1 MEDDLEAAAAIDSEQ
16 CDRLDTHTVTNLSE
30 PDLSVEASVHERLTE
45 STQANVS
52 QGKVIHCDT
61 DSSSGETEGADSLD
75 EFSSDSEYDEWI
87 SHIYYPEFSFQICC
101 KGKLAQRLVYWIC
114 SYVVTHLYIL
124 EYMQEISS
132 GHFCI

>member
-1 MEDDLEAAAAIDSEQ
+1 MVSQQLVLNDTCPIRYVTYRQSSMEDDLEAAAAIDSEQ

-75 EFSSDSEYDEWI
+75 EFSSDSEYDE
-87 SHIYYPEFSFQICC
+87 
-101 KGKLAQRLVYWIC
+101 
-114 SYVVTHLYIL
+114 
-124 EYMQEISS
+124 
-132 GHFCI
+132 